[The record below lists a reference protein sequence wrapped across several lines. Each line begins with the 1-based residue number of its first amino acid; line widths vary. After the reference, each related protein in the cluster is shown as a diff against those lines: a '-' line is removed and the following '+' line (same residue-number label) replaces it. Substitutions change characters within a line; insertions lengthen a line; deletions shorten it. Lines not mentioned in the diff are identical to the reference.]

1 MAEPNIIQDHDHAR
15 EHSHVTQKRV
25 LGAMAVTGV
34 ILLAELV
41 GGILTN
47 SLALLSDAG
56 HMFTDLAALGL
67 SYFAISMAR
76 RPATDQKTFGFHR
89 TEILAALANGVTLV
103 VICLLIFFEAYQRLN
118 NPPEVKTGGMLI
130 VATVGL
136 VANLVSALLL
146 SGHSGSLNVRG
157 AFLHVLGDALSSV
170 GIILG
175 GILIVFTGWYW
186 VDPLISVGI
195 GFIIIAGA
203 YSLVRQS
210 VDILLEATPGHIVLE
225 DVRTALQSIKGVRDV
240 HDLHVWCLTPQI
252 CSLSAHL
259 VITDVMT
266 SRSDETLKEINELLA
281 ERFHIDHTTVQFESN
296 HCNGGGLSCTL
307 GAR

>member
-1 MAEPNIIQDHDHAR
+1 M
-15 EHSHVTQKRV
+15 TQNRV

-34 ILLAELV
+34 ILLAEFV

-56 HMFTDLAALGL
+56 HMLTDLLALGL

-76 RPATDQKTFGFHR
+76 RPATDEKTFGFHR
-89 TEILAALANGVTLV
+89 TEILAALANGITLV
-103 VICLLIFFEAYQRLN
+103 VICLLIFYEAYQRFN
-118 NPPEVKTGGMLI
+118 NPPEVKTGGMLVI
-130 VATVGL
+130 AVIGL
-136 VANLVSALLL
+136 VANLVSAVLL

-175 GILIVFTGWYW
+175 GLLILFTGWFW

-195 GFIIIAGA
+195 GIIIVAGA
-203 YSLVRQS
+203 SNLVRES
-210 VDILLEATPGHIVLE
+210 VDILLEATPGHIVLD
-225 DVRTALQSIKGVRDV
+225 DVRSALQAIPGVMDV

-252 CSLSAHL
+252 CSLSTHL

-266 SRSDETLKEINELLA
+266 SRSDQMLREINELLA
-281 ERFHIDHTTVQFESN
+281 DRFHIDHTTIQFESA
-296 HCNGGGLSCTL
+296 HCNGGDSSGCAL

>member
-1 MAEPNIIQDHDHAR
+1 
-15 EHSHVTQKRV
+15 
-25 LGAMAVTGV
+25 MAVTGA
-34 ILLAELV
+34 ILVVELV

-56 HMFTDLAALGL
+56 HMLTDLLALGL

-76 RPATDQKTFGFHR
+76 RPPTDQKTYGFHR

-103 VICLLIFFEAYQRLN
+103 VICLLIFYEAFQRIN
-118 NPPEVKTGGMLI
+118 NPPEVKTEGMLI
-130 VATVGL
+130 IAVIGL
-136 VANLVSALLL
+136 IANLVSAVLL

-157 AFLHVLGDALSSV
+157 AFLHVVGDALSSV

-175 GILIVFTGWYW
+175 GLLILFTGWFW

-195 GFIIIAGA
+195 GVIIVFGA
-203 YSLVRQS
+203 YNLVRKS
-210 VDILLEATPGHIVLE
+210 VDVLLEATPDHIGLE
-225 DVRTALQSIKGVRDV
+225 EVRAALLAIPGVSDV

-252 CSLSAHL
+252 CSLSSHL

-266 SRSDETLKEINELLA
+266 SRSDQTLREINELLA
-281 ERFHIDHTTVQFESN
+281 ERFQIEHTTIQFECA
-296 HCNGGGLSCTL
+296 HCDGGDSSGCSL

>member
-1 MAEPNIIQDHDHAR
+1 
-15 EHSHVTQKRV
+15 
-25 LGAMAVTGV
+25 MAVTGV

-56 HMFTDLAALGL
+56 HMLTDLLALGL

-76 RPATDQKTFGFHR
+76 RPATDEKTFGFHR
-89 TEILAALANGVTLV
+89 TEILAALANGATLV
-103 VICLLIFFEAYQRLN
+103 VICLLIFYEAYHRFS
-118 NPPEVKTGGMLI
+118 NPPEVRTGGMLI
-130 VATVGL
+130 VATIGL
-136 VANLVSALLL
+136 VANLVSAVLL

-175 GILIVFTGWYW
+175 GLLILVTGWFW
-186 VDPLISVGI
+186 VDPVVSVGI
-195 GFIIIAGA
+195 GIIIIAGA
-203 YSLVRQS
+203 YNLVRES
-210 VDILLEATPGHIVLE
+210 VEILLEATPQNIVLE
-225 DVRTALQSIKGVRDV
+225 DVRNALLSIQGVLDV

-252 CSLSAHL
+252 CSLSTHL

-266 SRSDETLKEINELLA
+266 SRSDETLREINQLLA
-281 ERFHIDHTTVQFESN
+281 KRFQIDHTTIQFECA
-296 HCNGGGLSCTL
+296 HCNGDLAGCTL
-307 GAR
+307 EAR